1 MLASRTIRRVDAA
14 EDLSHQ
20 LWTLRELLEQLVFKL
35 EVQTLLLGAG
45 RARWI
50 PFASAEIEAII
61 EAIAEVEIARE
72 TATRRLTAQR
82 GLPPTAALS
91 DLAAHIGPP
100 WSTVLTQHRLHLLSL
115 QAEVEELSRSNHEL
129 ARMGMARTREVIAAL
144 GDQEIDV
151 YDPHGV
157 PSPLNVNA
165 LRLDRTV

>member
-1 MLASRTIRRVDAA
+1 MDAT

-20 LWTLRELLEQLVFKL
+20 LWTMRELLEQLVFKL

-50 PFASAEIEAII
+50 PFATAEIEAII

-72 TATRRLTAQR
+72 SAARRLTGQR
-82 GLPPTAALS
+82 GLAPGTSLADLS
-91 DLAAHIGPP
+91 AHLGAPWGP
-100 WSTVLTQHRLHLLSL
+100 VFTQHRLHLLSL

-129 ARMGMARTREVIAAL
+129 ARHGMARTREVIASL
-144 GDQEIDV
+144 GDHEVDV
-151 YDPHGV
+151 YDPSGAAT
-157 PSPLNVNA
+157 SLQVNS